1 MATKLSKNTL
11 NLLMHHNGVEI
22 TVGQCIGLAE
32 GTADNTELQPYLNSL
47 LFFAFANSQKD
58 LFRECQRLKTIH
70 GARPFSLPVNQPPQD
85 DDDDKDTFIDRVKAI
100 VNKAATKNGERIK
113 TNAKGVAG
121 EYKFYINA
129 NAFSAA
135 MEQLA
140 LLYPDKLE
148 DYLGGDLYNV
158 NLNKVAPFIGR
169 VIDKNVINT
178 AQSIQRTDLYFAFE
192 DYYKK
197 KNSVIISISKG
208 SKSHK
213 NELLFNIFEMLLKQ
227 EIKRAE
233 KQ

>member
-1 MATKLSKNTL
+1 
-11 NLLMHHNGVEI
+11 MHHNGVEI

>member
-47 LFFAFANSQKD
+47 LFFALASGQKD
-58 LFRECQRLKTIH
+58 LFRECQCLKTIH

-85 DDDDKDTFIDRVKAI
+85 DDDNKETFIDRVKAI

-140 LLYPDKLE
+140 LLYPDKL
-148 DYLGGDLYNV
+148 DNYLGGDLYNV
-158 NLNKVAPFIGR
+158 NLNKVAPFIGG
-169 VIDKNVINT
+169 VIKKKVINT
-178 AQSIQRTDLYFAFE
+178 AQSIQRTDLYFAFK

-197 KNSVIISISKG
+197 KNSVITSISK
-208 SKSHK
+208 SCNSNDDK
-213 NELLFNIFEMLLKQ
+213 LLFNTFETLLKK
-227 EIKRAE
+227 EIEGAK